1 MRVCYLKSFQLIF
14 FLRKYECATL
24 LMMMM
29 SMIDIINIM
38 MALKKIVLRSIIW
51 AFYFLEKYM
60 KLVKQIKNWNFNSS
74 VYLISIIWTIS
85 NCCHNFK
92 AKSESVFV
100 YAFVVKQK
108 TNLTWEFQYLSWIMY
123 SHCKSEHQYLVA
135 FLYEVVL
142 SLKHI
147 SPHNSETGMKENNA
161 SLKTTKPFILSQI

>member
-1 MRVCYLKSFQLIF
+1 MTLFEYFIFLKSIWRSLLKISIF
-14 FLRKYECATL
+14 
-24 LMMMM
+24 
-29 SMIDIINIM
+29 D
-38 MALKKIVLRSIIW
+38 
-51 AFYFLEKYM
+51 
-60 KLVKQIKNWNFNSS
+60 
-74 VYLISIIWTIS
+74 IIWTIL

-147 SPHNSETGMKENNA
+147 SPHNSEIGMKENNA
-161 SLKTTKPFILSQI
+161 SLKLQSLSSFRRYNAEKSSLLLLINLARSLKKYFSILLYIRLNIGIYPVLFHSHKSLL

>member
-29 SMIDIINIM
+29 SMIDIINIL
-38 MALKKIVLRSIIW
+38 MALKKVVLRSIIW
-51 AFYFLEKYM
+51 VFYFLEEYK
-60 KLVKQIKNWNFNSS
+60 KLVIQVHLLK
-74 VYLISIIWTIS
+74 ISYSDIIWTIS

-100 YAFVVKQK
+100 YGFVVKQK
-108 TNLTWEFQYLSWIMY
+108 TKLTWEFQYLSWIMY

-142 SLKHI
+142 SLKNI

-161 SLKTTKPFILSQI
+161 SLKTTKLFILSQI